1 MSGFPDDFIADLRWL
16 KAWPSILRSPWRQP
30 YLAGLTFGETLRL
43 VNEFVT
49 GQRLKI
55 LDVGCGR
62 GWLSLELSREG
73 HYVLGLD
80 SDPVMIEVARR
91 SMESDPEK
99 TERGSLEHVVSDF
112 SSWKH
117 PVSTFDLIIFS
128 RVLHHVPKPES
139 AVKQAHS
146 LLRPG
151 GRIICVEHAYDQF
164 DRRGATWF
172 YHVRRTL
179 EHAGWYSSEKRLSEN
194 ADASITE
201 IMEEWF
207 EPARKE
213 HFNRFDDMVKPLRK
227 WFLERS
233 LSWEPYIYWDIL
245 TDMYVPD
252 AEAEN
257 AVARSVYAMERALV
271 DTGAISP
278 VLFCFVGDKEAGWSR
293 TS

>member
-1 MSGFPDDFIADLRWL
+1 
-16 KAWPSILRSPWRQP
+16 
-30 YLAGLTFGETLRL
+30 
-43 VNEFVT
+43 
-49 GQRLKI
+49 
-55 LDVGCGR
+55 
-62 GWLSLELSREG
+62 
-73 HYVLGLD
+73 
-80 SDPVMIEVARR
+80 
-91 SMESDPEK
+91 
-99 TERGSLEHVVSDF
+99 
-112 SSWKH
+112 
-117 PVSTFDLIIFS
+117 
-128 RVLHHVPKPES
+128 
-139 AVKQAHS
+139 
-146 LLRPG
+146 
-151 GRIICVEHAYDQF
+151 
-164 DRRGATWF
+164 
-172 YHVRRTL
+172 VRRTL

-245 TDMYVPD
+245 TDMSVPD